1 MTTRRAFA
9 VDNISKGD
17 VILTIPKEAVLDI
30 NVALECETI
39 AKWDEGT
46 FNDDKTLVLA
56 LWVYENIKG
65 NYIKTLK
72 QSTPDRLNDAQI
84 KILKNTAIVGKINKD
99 QANLKETISTRLDL
113 IKDEE
118 NFDENMLLA
127 F

>member
-30 NVALECETI
+30 NVALKCETI
-39 AKWDEGT
+39 EKWDEGT

-72 QSTPDRLNDAQI
+72 QSTPDRLNDAQM

-99 QANLKETISTRLDL
+99 QADLKETISTRLDL
-113 IKDEE
+113 IKEEE
-118 NFDENMLLA
+118 NFDENMLMA